1 MSIILYVVSNN
12 FIRMDDLLQ
21 EPDNQQKKGSGW
33 RRTIQYWILTWKR
46 FINLRIDHDHLET
59 VKRIEKDIEFS
70 GANVWILFFAIII
83 ASVGLNINSTA
94 VIIGAM
100 LISPLMGPIMGIG
113 LSVGINDGYLLRKS
127 LKNFFIMVL
136 ISLIASTLYFLISPL
151 SDAQSE
157 LLARVRPSIFDVFIA
172 FFGGMVGM
180 IGNSR
185 KGEKITLISGVAIAT
200 ALMPPLCTAGYGLA
214 YGNMSYFFGA
224 FYLFFI
230 NSFFIALATALIA
243 IYLKIPKR
251 SFIDAHTTKNVKRF
265 VTIFTIIVC
274 IPSIFIAI
282 SMIQESHFHTNAIKF
297 IQGIEKNTAM
307 NNIQILKTDHK
318 YDRKGS
324 TISLTLVGESLTDSQ
339 KKHMEQE
346 MVEYGLKNTKLI
358 LHQPFEHDIQLSG
371 EFTEDLYHH
380 NLELSAQIDE
390 YKEEIARL
398 QQSMINNEQLAKELA
413 IQFPDMETFAISRAI
428 YTNTATLHT
437 DTIPT
442 ICVTWNKMP
451 SANTTEKLQQI
462 LMVRLNLDQLKIINQ
477 KKEEITKD

>member
-1 MSIILYVVSNN
+1 MSIILYVVLNN
-12 FIRMDDLLQ
+12 FIRMDNILQ
-21 EPDNQQKKGSGW
+21 EPDSQQSKDSGW
-33 RRTIQYWILTWKR
+33 RRTIRYWTLTWKR

-59 VKRIEKDIEFS
+59 VNRIEKDIEFS

-113 LSVGINDGYLLRKS
+113 LAVGINDGYLLRKS

-136 ISLIASTLYFLISPL
+136 ISIIASTLYFLISPL

-185 KGEKITLISGVAIAT
+185 KGEKITLVSGVAIAT

-214 YGNMSYFFGA
+214 YGNMAYFFGA

-251 SFIDAHTTKNVKRF
+251 SFMDAHTTKNVKRF

-282 SMIQESHFHTNAIKF
+282 SMIHESHFHTNAIKF
-297 IQGIEKNTAM
+297 IQSIEKSTAM
-307 NNIQILKTDHK
+307 NNIQIIKTDHH
-318 YDRKGS
+318 YDYKKS
-324 TISLTLVGESLTDSQ
+324 TISLTLVGEALSDSQ
-339 KKHMEQE
+339 KKHMEQQL
-346 MVEYGLKNTKLI
+346 VEYGLKNTKLI

-398 QQSMINNEQLAKELA
+398 QQNIINNEQLAKELA

-428 YTNTATLHT
+428 YTNTATLQT

-442 ICVTWNKMP
+442 IYAIWNKMP
-451 SANTTEKLQQI
+451 STHTTEKLQQI

-477 KKEEITKD
+477 KKEVITKD